1 MFFSDV
7 VRDEAQFRVHFV
19 KKMKKKIS
27 GVLTRPRR
35 CVLSNAL
42 LQPLELLLIYYKA
55 TAQ

>member
-19 KKMKKKIS
+19 KKKKIS